1 MCGFGAG
8 LHKDTH
14 DLGLQFRKIEHKYG
28 TAGMKNQIRCRR
40 EEIQM
45 AAKRLAHASLDA
57 IALVGLAQDLAYG
70 EPEPWRMW
78 SCAGL
83 GSEKPTHGCGL
94 VLARASVSALEISM
108 VAQAKRHQRLLLCGM
123 LRRGLHG
130 KTAGNPAEAYKENQG
145 SGPNANAA

>member
-57 IALVGLAQDLAYG
+57 IALVGLAQDFAYG
-70 EPEPWRMW
+70 EPEPWRM
-78 SCAGL
+78 
-83 GSEKPTHGCGL
+83 L
-94 VLARASVSALEISM
+94 VLCRPGERETNSWMRTGACAR
-108 VAQAKRHQRLLLCGM
+108 QRKR
-123 LRRGLHG
+123 
-130 KTAGNPAEAYKENQG
+130 AGNQHGGASETAPAIAFVRHAEEG
-145 SGPNANAA
+145 SSWQNGGESGRS